1 MGGQL
6 QGPGGP
12 ATGAWGASYRGL
24 GASYTGGKYIRGP
37 WAASLAPAGEGCNEG
52 PHNSD
57 EIEHVCGD
65 DQCAGCSAVLASNC
79 INLTRIHTLKLHLV
93 GLRQGCLV

>member
-1 MGGQL
+1 MYGQTKSR
-6 QGPGGP
+6 GPGGP
-12 ATGAWGASYRGL
+12 ATGAW

-57 EIEHVCGD
+57 EIEHVCSD

-79 INLTRIHTLKLHLV
+79 IKLTRIHTLKLHPV
-93 GLRQGCLV
+93 GFRQG